1 MPKKSSVSALPADVK
16 AWLDKALVEKNFSEY
31 EALAKLLGER
41 GFSISKSSL
50 HRYGKEFEETMA
62 AAKIATEQAKAIVEA
77 CPDDSGAMN
86 DALIRLAQQKAFE
99 VLMKLQADPTTM
111 KLTSIGEMVAQL
123 SRSSV
128 SVKKY
133 MAEVR
138 AKAQTA
144 ADAVKKIAGQGGL
157 SAEAIKTIEAE
168 ILGITR

>member
-1 MPKKSSVSALPADVK
+1 MPRKSTVTTLPPEVK
-16 AWLDKALVEKNFSEY
+16 TWLDKALVEGNFSGY
-31 EALAKLLGER
+31 EALAQALGEK
-41 GFSISKSSL
+41 GFSISKSAL

-62 AAKIATEQAKAIVEA
+62 AAKIATEQAKAIVDA

-99 VLMKLQADPTTM
+99 VLMKLQTDPTTM

-128 SVKKY
+128 SVKKW

-144 ADAVKKIAGQGGL
+144 AETVKKIAGQGGL